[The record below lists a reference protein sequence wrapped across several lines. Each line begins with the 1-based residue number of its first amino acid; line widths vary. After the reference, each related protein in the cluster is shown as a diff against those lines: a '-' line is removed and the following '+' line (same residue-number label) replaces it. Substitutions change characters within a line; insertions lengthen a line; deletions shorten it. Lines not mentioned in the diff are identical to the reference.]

1 MRMFFFAFSGLC
13 VSRKKFFLVFYSASF
28 FMWSYFLLMH
38 YTNGDQGSYRLFY
51 QALQSVPVGE
61 VMPIALAYVSSEE
74 PLSAFI
80 LWVGA
85 NLGLD
90 KDVYVS
96 ILNLVLFVGG
106 TLLLQKKIVHGMFL
120 CWS

>member
-1 MRMFFFAFSGLC
+1 MRIVFFAFSKLC
-13 VSRKKFFLVFYSASF
+13 VSRKKFVLVFYSASF

-38 YTNGDQGSYRLFY
+38 YTNGDQGSYRLFI

-61 VMPIALAYVSSEE
+61 VMPIALGYVSSAE

-85 NLGLD
+85 
-90 KDVYVS
+90 
-96 ILNLVLFVGG
+96 
-106 TLLLQKKIVHGMFL
+106 
-120 CWS
+120 